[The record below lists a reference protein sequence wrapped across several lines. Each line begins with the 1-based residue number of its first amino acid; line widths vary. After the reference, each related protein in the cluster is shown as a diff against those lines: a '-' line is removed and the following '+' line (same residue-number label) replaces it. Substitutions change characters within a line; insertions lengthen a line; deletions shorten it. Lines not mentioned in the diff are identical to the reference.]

1 MTTPSHI
8 AQDIIR
14 ELEPVLARHPDSMR
28 FARLAD
34 AYIAIGRPDKA
45 VELCEQGLRHH
56 PRYVTGK
63 IVLAK
68 ALLAQGEHTKALHT
82 LKSLLDLDPRHPLGW
97 KYYGDLQK
105 SLGKEEA
112 AERSYSELLAI
123 DALNEDVRAMLNA
136 LRQQRL
142 APPPEEAPSPPRA
155 VAGEAA
161 AEPALAEAVE
171 DRFSYILDD
180 IFSEEEGAAP
190 TIENEEQT
198 PGPTADLQDIFWP
211 EPEPGPVETAP
222 VPAPPPPPP
231 PVEEEAEPLAEELF
245 EAQEETAP
253 PPPQPEAPKPV
264 AEPAREAPK
273 AEEER
278 MVTPT
283 LGEIYAAQGQYA
295 KAMSVFTILARKHP
309 DNPRFRQRIEEL
321 QRKLEEST
329 GREQEEP
336 L

>member
-14 ELEPVLARHPDSMR
+14 ELEPILARHPDSMR

-45 VELCEQGLRHH
+45 VELCEQGLKHH
-56 PRYVTGK
+56 PRYVTGRL
-63 IVLAK
+63 VLAK
-68 ALLAQGEHTKALHT
+68 AFLAQHEHTKALHA

-97 KYYGDLQK
+97 KCYGDLQK

-123 DALNEDVRAMLNA
+123 DPLNEDVRAMLTA

-142 APPPEEAPSPPRA
+142 APPAEEAPSPPPS
-155 VAGEAA
+155 VAGEAV
-161 AEPALAEAVE
+161 AEPAVSEAVE

-190 TIENEEQT
+190 TIEDEEQA
-198 PGPTADLQDIFWP
+198 PGPTADLRDIFWP
-211 EPEPGPVETAP
+211 EPEPGPVEATEA
-222 VPAPPPPPP
+222 PAPPPPQ
-231 PVEEEAEPLAEELF
+231 VEEEAEPLAEELF
-245 EAQEETAP
+245 EAEEEVPP
-253 PPPQPEAPKPV
+253 PPPQPEVPKPV
-264 AEPAREAPK
+264 AEPTEETPK
-273 AEEER
+273 TEEER
-278 MVTPT
+278 IVTPT

-295 KAMSVFTILARKHP
+295 KAISVFTILARKHP

-321 QRKLEEST
+321 QRKLEEAT
-329 GREQEEP
+329 GREQEEAS
-336 L
+336 